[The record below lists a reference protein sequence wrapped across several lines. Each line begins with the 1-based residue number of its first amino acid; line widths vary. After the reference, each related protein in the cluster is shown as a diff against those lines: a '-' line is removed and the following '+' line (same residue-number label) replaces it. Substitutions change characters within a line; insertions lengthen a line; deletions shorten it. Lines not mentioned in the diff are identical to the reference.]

1 MDNKDNDL
9 VYQVG
14 DLVADPFYSE
24 AKGEVQLGIIT
35 QVFEKTYS
43 VEYDIAWQKPTLV
56 QTSRKWDHYEI
67 VRVLKV

>member
-1 MDNKDNDL
+1 MNNQDNDL

-14 DLVADPFYSE
+14 DLVVDPFYSE
-24 AKGEVQLGIIT
+24 VKGEVQLGIIT

-43 VEYDIAWQKPTLV
+43 VEYDIAWQKPTFV
-56 QTSRKWDHYEI
+56 QTSRKWDHYEV

>member
-1 MDNKDNDL
+1 MNNQDNDL

-24 AKGEVQLGIIT
+24 VKGEVQLGIIT

-43 VEYDIAWQKPTLV
+43 TEYTIAWQKPTLV
-56 QTSRKWDHYEI
+56 KTSRKWDHYEI